1 MLMHKPS
8 KIDIGSVRKKRAE
21 PKKPRNIIK
30 REVLSMELTYALS
43 RMKER
48 ITETEIQ
55 KPAKQF
61 KKNATRSYRK
71 QIVQIGSFALAG
83 LLLITVLQSLV
94 YLSSAKK
101 ASGEILGAATS
112 AYTDLHTAG
121 ENITTQNFGAAQQLF
136 VAAQSNIDQAQ
147 SKLNNFR
154 ALTWLAPQANSAD
167 HVLAGAGHLAEA
179 GKKLT
184 TALDL
189 FGDLKVSSKGIE
201 TVNFSDKLNANRQL
215 LSQTRDS
222 IRLAANEF
230 NAATGLPMDYA
241 GTLDKARQQVNELGS
256 ILDKLIGLEDLYLG
270 FFTQQK
276 TYMLVFENYDEER
289 ATGGFIG
296 TYGVLKTDRGAI
308 TQLKIESIYQLD
320 GQIYQ
325 QIAAPGPFQ
334 PAIKRWGTRDA
345 NWFAD
350 FPTSAD
356 KLLYFFELGGETA
369 DGVISATPKMFEDIL
384 NLTGPIEM
392 PEYGV
397 TLTPDN
403 FQALVQFKTSVDYD
417 KTLNQPKKFLA
428 DAAPVFLDHLM
439 NLKKEQWFELLQI
452 FEDNLHQRNILLYS
466 KNADTEKQIQ
476 DLGFGGQILSTEYDY
491 LSINNSNLGGTK
503 TDLSIEQSADLK
515 SKILSDGSIINT
527 LTITRKN
534 TAEAPNKD
542 YMRILVPLGSQFV
555 SASGFD
561 NYAYLDS
568 VAAGMRTDPDL
579 AAWDKGQ
586 LVSNV
591 YVRTESE
598 KTEFAGWL
606 STSSGE
612 EKSITITYMLP
623 IKIKADAFGN
633 AQSYSLLIQKQSGS
647 KPYNFH
653 GSIGLGSYKSIWQGP
668 GVASLLNSVNFES
681 NTNTDDY
688 WPIMI
693 TK

>member
-1 MLMHKPS
+1 MHKKQP
-8 KIDIGSVRKKRAE
+8 E

-30 REVLSMELTYALS
+30 REVLSMELSYALAQM
-43 RMKER
+43 REKLAVA
-48 ITETEIQ
+48 EIAA
-55 KPAKQF
+55 PV
-61 KKNATRSYRK
+61 KKFVPGSYRK
-71 QIVQIGSFALAG
+71 QMVQIGSFALAG

-94 YLSSAKK
+94 YLSSARK

-112 AYTDLHTAG
+112 AYTELNTAG
-121 ENITTQNFGAAQQLF
+121 ENLSTQNFGAAQQLF
-136 VAAQSNIDQAQ
+136 EAAQSNISHAQ

-154 ALTWLAPQANSAD
+154 ALTWLTPQANSAD
-167 HVLAGAGHLAEA
+167 HILAGAGYLADA

-184 TALDL
+184 IALDL
-189 FGDLKVSSKGIE
+189 FGELKVSSKGIE
-201 TVNFSDKLNANRQL
+201 TQNFSDKLNANRQM
-215 LSQTRDS
+215 LSQSRDY
-222 IRLAANEF
+222 IRLASAEF
-230 NAATGLPMDYA
+230 NAATNLPMDYA
-241 GTLDKARQQVNELGS
+241 GTLDKARAQVDELGS
-256 ILDKLIGLEDLYLG
+256 ILDKLVGLEDLYLA

-276 TYMLVFENYDEER
+276 TYLLVFENYDEAR

-296 TYGVLKTDRGAI
+296 SYGVLKTDRGAI
-308 TQLKIESIYQLD
+308 QQLKIESIYQLD
-320 GQIYQ
+320 GQIYE

-350 FPTSAD
+350 FPTSAN

-369 DGVISATPKMFEDIL
+369 DGVISVTPKMFEDIL
-384 NLTGPIEM
+384 TLTGPIDM
-392 PEYGV
+392 PDYGV

-428 DAAPVFLDHLM
+428 DAAPVFLDRLM

-452 FEDNLHQRNILLYS
+452 FEDNLRQRHILLYS
-466 KNADTEKQIQ
+466 KNAETEKQIQ
-476 DLGFGGQILSTEYDY
+476 DLGFGGQLLSTDYDY

-503 TDLSIEQSADLK
+503 TDLSIHQRADLK

-534 TAEAPNKD
+534 TAEDLNRD

-555 SASGFD
+555 SSSGFD
-561 NYAYLDS
+561 DYAYLDS

-591 YVRTESE
+591 YVRTETG
-598 KTEFAGWL
+598 KTEFTGWL
-606 STSSGE
+606 TTKSGE
-612 EKSITITYMLP
+612 ERSITVTYMLP
-623 IKIKADAFGN
+623 FKISADAFGN
-633 AQSYSLLIQKQSGS
+633 AQSYSLLFQKQSGS
-647 KPYNFH
+647 KPLNFH
-653 GSIGLGSYKSIWQGP
+653 GSISLGSYKSIWQGP
-668 GVASLLNSVNFES
+668 GIASFVNSVNFES

-688 WPIMI
+688 WPIII

>member
-1 MLMHKPS
+1 M
-8 KIDIGSVRKKRAE
+8 RKKQPE

-30 REVLSMELTYALS
+30 REVLSMELSYALAQM
-43 RMKER
+43 REKLAVA
-48 ITETEIQ
+48 EIANPV
-55 KPAKQF
+55 KKFAPHSYGKQM
-61 KKNATRSYRK
+61 
-71 QIVQIGSFALAG
+71 VQIGSFALAG

-94 YLSSAKK
+94 YLSSARK

-112 AYTDLHTAG
+112 AYTELNTAG
-121 ENITTQNFGAAQQLF
+121 ENLSTQNFGAAQQLF
-136 VAAQSNIDQAQ
+136 EAAQSNINQAQ

-167 HVLAGAGHLAEA
+167 HILAGAGYLADA

-189 FGDLKVSSKGIE
+189 FGELKVSSKGIE
-201 TVNFSDKLNANRQL
+201 TQNFSDKLNANRQL
-215 LSQTRDS
+215 LSQSRDY
-222 IRLAANEF
+222 IRLASREF
-230 NAATGLPMDYA
+230 NAATSLPMDYA
-241 GTLDKARQQVNELGS
+241 GTLNKATGQVSELGS
-256 ILDKLIGLEDLYLG
+256 ILDKLIDLEDLYLA

-276 TYMLVFENYDEER
+276 TYLLIFENYDEAR

-296 TYGVLKTDRGAI
+296 SYGVLKTDRGAI
-308 TQLKIESIYQLD
+308 QQLKIESIYQLD
-320 GQIYQ
+320 GQIYE

-369 DGVISATPKMFEDIL
+369 DGVISVTPKMFKDIL
-384 NLTGPIEM
+384 NLTGPIDM
-392 PEYGV
+392 PDYGV

-428 DAAPVFLDHLM
+428 DAAPVFLDRLM

-452 FEDNLHQRNILLYS
+452 FEDNLRQRHVLLYS
-466 KNADTEKQIQ
+466 KNAETEKQIQ
-476 DLGFGGQILSTEYDY
+476 DLGFGGQILSTDYDY

-503 TDLSIEQSADLK
+503 TDLSIQQKANLK
-515 SKILSDGSIINT
+515 TKILSDGSIINT
-527 LTITRKN
+527 LTISRKN
-534 TAEAPNKD
+534 TAEELNKD
-542 YMRILVPLGSQFV
+542 YLRVLVPFGSQFV

-561 NYAYLDS
+561 DYAYLDS

-586 LVSNV
+586 LLSNV
-591 YVRTESE
+591 YIRTETG

-606 STSSGE
+606 TTKPGE
-612 EKSITITYMLP
+612 ERSVTVTYMLP
-623 IKIKADAFGN
+623 FKISADAFGN
-633 AQSYSLLIQKQSGS
+633 AQSYSLLLQKQSGS
-647 KPYNFH
+647 KPFNFH
-653 GSIGLGSYKSIWQGP
+653 GSISLGSYKSIWQGP
-668 GVASLLNSVNFES
+668 GVASFVNSVNFES

-688 WPIMI
+688 WPII
-693 TK
+693 ISK